1 MTQQLAGP
9 ASLVLSALIARR
21 YYLDG
26 RSKIE
31 IAGEFGLSRFKVA
44 RLIDLARSSGL
55 VRIEIG
61 RQGMI
66 DVDLS
71 ARIQDRFGLRHA
83 VVVDAPDDLP
93 APLRQQ
99 LGQVTAELLA
109 EVVGPD
115 DVLGLAW
122 ARSISAMSRALP
134 RLPAVPVVQLTGA
147 LAMPDGDHSSIDVV
161 RDAARAA
168 GGPAFVFYAPFT
180 VPDATTAAALRRQPD
195 VARAFD
201 QLPRV
206 TKAVAGVGLWAAGQS
221 TLFDSATEADR
232 DELRRLGV
240 CAEVSGVFLDAG
252 GRVVPTPLSERM
264 IGIDA
269 RQMAAIPEVVVIAY
283 GGAKAPAAH
292 AALRSGLIGGL
303 VTHTALA
310 HALLDAP

>member
-44 RLIDLARSSGL
+44 RLIDMARSSGL

-83 VVVDAPDDLP
+83 IVVDTPDDQP

-109 EVVGPD
+109 EIVGPD

-147 LAMPDGDHSSIDVV
+147 LAMPDGDHSSIEVV

-168 GGPAFVFYAPFT
+168 GGSAFVFYAPFT

-201 QLPRV
+201 QRR
-206 TKAVAGVGLWAAGQS
+206 GS
-221 TLFDSATEADR
+221 
-232 DELRRLGV
+232 RRLWPG
-240 CAEVSGVFLDAG
+240 SGSG
-252 GRVVPTPLSERM
+252 PRGSPRCSTRRPTPTVTSCA
-264 IGIDA
+264 GS
-269 RQMAAIPEVVVIAY
+269 
-283 GGAKAPAAH
+283 GCAPRCRGCSSTRAGS
-292 AALRSGLIGGL
+292 RCRRR
-303 VTHTALA
+303 
-310 HALLDAP
+310 